1 MTDTPVLAAASN
13 GIEAWE
19 ENPMEYRIAEM
30 ETSETQRRIEHVISR
45 AFLTA
50 HLLTASTQQAENAVT
65 EALAS
70 WDPHGDNEGAL
81 LDRILE
87 AAVRAPCDR
96 SLSTFREPDST
107 AALLPAELR
116 AVLRLPS
123 QLRRCFVL
131 RILVALSR
139 QSSAELLHLRS
150 DQVDQYTA
158 AALQCLPDLGG
169 RFAPGIE
176 CFVWTR
182 RFN

>member
-1 MTDTPVLAAASN
+1 
-13 GIEAWE
+13 
-19 ENPMEYRIAEM
+19 MEYQIAEM

-65 EALAS
+65 EALVS

-131 RILVALSR
+131 RILAALSR
-139 QSSAELLHLRS
+139 QFCGQLLHLHPHR
-150 DQVDQYTA
+150 VDQYTS
-158 AALQCLPDLGG
+158 AALRCLPALAG
-169 RFAPGIE
+169 RSAAGIE
-176 CFVWTR
+176 YLVWQR
-182 RFN
+182 RLA